1 MKTALFSIKMVP
13 AVGLEPTTSSAGS
26 RLNIDNMPA
35 YMVLVIGLEPMTL
48 SLSGMYSN
56 QLNYTSIISSKLYL
70 KLHIYHFGDNL
81 NNIVFIL

>member
-1 MKTALFSIKMVP
+1 MKTVLFSIKMVP
-13 AVGLEPTTSSAGS
+13 AIGLEPTTSSAGS

-35 YMVLVIGLEPMTL
+35 YMILIIGLEPITL
-48 SLSGMYSN
+48 SLSWMHSN
-56 QLNYTSIISSKLYL
+56 QLNYTSIISSKLHP